1 MSLSFRRVGA
11 NLAAEVTGIDLARP
25 LDDEAREA
33 IHDGLAEHQLLIFR
47 DQVITSDDLMAF
59 GECFGELSVHPFAPH
74 VEGTPALIR
83 FENNA
88 ETPPFGTDVWH
99 SDETFR
105 AAPPMATALCA
116 KTVPEVGGDTDFMF
130 VSMSAAYEGLSARTR
145 DFIDGLQAIHD
156 IKPFKQIF
164 DDTPEDRKSLQRFE
178 EIYPPTAH
186 PVVRVHPATGRR
198 VLYVNPQFTIR
209 IGDMDER
216 ESASLLDTLFH
227 QALVPEYQYRLHWRP
242 HTLAMWDNRSVQ
254 HYAVHDYWPEIRIM
268 DRVTIKGSRPVGVE
282 AADPATVQRPKKL
295 IDELTNFRRRR
306 LPCCSGAH
314 KPHLVEDDDPQGA
327 RRRAGLTRPTFHYI
341 RQKTRARVAGRWLPA
356 GLSPNREQQAG
367 GENPARHEHDGR
379 PRGNVP
385 LQRGEQAGGD
395 RDNSDR
401 GRRHRHLLRCR
412 NQAARGGGGDDHKR
426 HDEQHA
432 HDLHAHR
439 NHRGKQE
446 QEQKA
451 DPFHRH
457 AFRRREILV
466 DGHGEEVAP
475 LPGKGCRD
483 DGRGSEDQPE
493 IADADREDV
502 AEQIADQIDPQPFH
516 ERDDDEPGR
525 EHGMGQHPEQGI
537 DGNEPLALQQNQTSR
552 EQEAYREDRH
562 DRFDI
567 EQETERD
574 AEQHRMG
581 KRGAEIRHAPPHHK
595 TPDRPRGKR
604 RPDPAAQRAQNEIF
618 HHECRSG
625 ARDSPDAPGSIESG
639 SPSASWR

>member
-116 KTVPEVGGDTDFMF
+116 KTVPEVGGDTVF

-295 IDELTNFRRRR
+295 IAGAV
-306 LPCCSGAH
+306 SHGAH
-314 KPHLVEDDDPQGA
+314 KPHLVEDDV
-327 RRRAGLTRPTFHYI
+327 R
-341 RQKTRARVAGRWLPA
+341 K
-356 GLSPNREQQAG
+356 E
-367 GENPARHEHDGR
+367 
-379 PRGNVP
+379 
-385 LQRGEQAGGD
+385 
-395 RDNSDR
+395 
-401 GRRHRHLLRCR
+401 
-412 NQAARGGGGDDHKR
+412 
-426 HDEQHA
+426 
-432 HDLHAHR
+432 
-439 NHRGKQE
+439 
-446 QEQKA
+446 
-451 DPFHRH
+451 
-457 AFRRREILV
+457 
-466 DGHGEEVAP
+466 
-475 LPGKGCRD
+475 
-483 DGRGSEDQPE
+483 
-493 IADADREDV
+493 
-502 AEQIADQIDPQPFH
+502 
-516 ERDDDEPGR
+516 
-525 EHGMGQHPEQGI
+525 
-537 DGNEPLALQQNQTSR
+537 
-552 EQEAYREDRH
+552 
-562 DRFDI
+562 
-567 EQETERD
+567 
-574 AEQHRMG
+574 
-581 KRGAEIRHAPPHHK
+581 
-595 TPDRPRGKR
+595 
-604 RPDPAAQRAQNEIF
+604 PAAAL
-618 HHECRSG
+618 
-625 ARDSPDAPGSIESG
+625 
-639 SPSASWR
+639 